1 MKRRNLWIL
10 LAALAVVGIVVL
22 ALLGLL
28 GGKEDA
34 KPVDGDTKEEA
45 ETVDV
50 TATPEPT
57 PVDPELP
64 MDESPLAP
72 VEEGSEEESGE
83 TGDQGEEPVPGNEDP
98 AETTNPEEDSR
109 FKPSADKL
117 AGTSRLQSRE
127 VFCGKK
133 NFCCHKKVYIKNTRN
148 ERNVIFLYLT
158 RKTNWCIF
166 QHVA

>member
-28 GGKEDA
+28 GGKEEA
-34 KPVDGDTKEEA
+34 KPVEGDAEEKA
-45 ETVDV
+45 ETGDV

-64 MDESPLAP
+64 MDQSPLTP

-83 TGDQGEEPVPGNEDP
+83 SGDQGEEPAPGDENP
-98 AETTNPEEDSR
+98 TETTNPEEDSR
-109 FKPSADKL
+109 DEDELPIL
-117 AGTSRLQSRE
+117 P
-127 VFCGKK
+127 
-133 NFCCHKKVYIKNTRN
+133 
-148 ERNVIFLYLT
+148 
-158 RKTNWCIF
+158 
-166 QHVA
+166 

>member
-28 GGKEDA
+28 GGKEEA
-34 KPVDGDTKEEA
+34 KPVNGDAEEKA

-64 MDESPLAP
+64 MDESPLTP
-72 VEEGSEEESGE
+72 GEEGSEEEPGE
-83 TGDQGEEPVPGNEDP
+83 NGDQGEEHAPGGEDP
-98 AETTNPEEDSR
+98 VETTNPGED
-109 FKPSADKL
+109 
-117 AGTSRLQSRE
+117 
-127 VFCGKK
+127 
-133 NFCCHKKVYIKNTRN
+133 TRD
-148 ERNVIFLYLT
+148 EDELPILP
-158 RKTNWCIF
+158 
-166 QHVA
+166 

>member
-34 KPVDGDTKEEA
+34 KTVDGEPAGEQTA
-45 ETVDV
+45 
-50 TATPEPT
+50 ATPEPT

-64 MDESPLAP
+64 MDQSPLTP

-83 TGDQGEEPVPGNEDP
+83 SGDQGEEPAPGDENP
-98 AETTNPEEDSR
+98 TETTNPEDDNRDEDEL
-109 FKPSADKL
+109 PIL
-117 AGTSRLQSRE
+117 P
-127 VFCGKK
+127 
-133 NFCCHKKVYIKNTRN
+133 
-148 ERNVIFLYLT
+148 
-158 RKTNWCIF
+158 
-166 QHVA
+166 